1 MKLRS
6 DTYTIETTAPTV
18 YRLYTPFQNI
28 RYLMLDGELVI
39 SSHFWISL
47 EKGSI
52 TIQKEK
58 QS

>member
-1 MKLRS
+1 
-6 DTYTIETTAPTV
+6 
-18 YRLYTPFQNI
+18 
-28 RYLMLDGELVI
+28 MLDGELVI

-47 EKGSI
+47 GKGSI